1 MDQDPCVG
9 NIGWSVLGGAAA
21 DSTLAGVLAGFLI
34 VAATALLLQFNDRSD
49 PDMFALFA
57 SGVPA
62 LTLSSYLFS
71 VLSGTKPGMS
81 PDPNVCGQI
90 WSQWLPAFAM
100 LLIGASVLLCGLGW
114 ALVSYSDNLAVK
126 LIQNNRPMKRVEEWR
141 RFFINLSAWLSMG
154 DTTAMACWLIA
165 ANIIY
170 LKATAGRQVGLG
182 KDTKTKYPFFEF
194 FHVKWY
200 LMFFVYLIGV
210 YVVVRCAWLV
220 IWRTRAAKRENVASC
235 TRYVPG
241 VFDSP
246 TALDVRENKPTER
259 VAKEICIA
267 VVVALGT
274 LLADYSTNQAVG
286 ERFSG
291 MRACHI
297 IGVLVVGYVI
307 ARLAYYG
314 VVRLFGPTLR
324 KQRRT
329 ESFAEADVM
338 IRRTPSVEIPED
350 AIRIKYS
357 LSTTAVDRGVRCVC
371 AG

>member
-1 MDQDPCVG
+1 MAQIFHQSELMALNG
-9 NIGWSVLGGAAA
+9 RYYSNGM
-21 DSTLAGVLAGFLI
+21 LA
-34 VAATALLLQFNDRSD
+34 NCRH
-49 PDMFALFA
+49 
-57 SGVPA
+57 
-62 LTLSSYLFS
+62 
-71 VLSGTKPGMS
+71 
-81 PDPNVCGQI
+81 
-90 WSQWLPAFAM
+90 
-100 LLIGASVLLCGLGW
+100 
-114 ALVSYSDNLAVK
+114 
-126 LIQNNRPMKRVEEWR
+126 
-141 RFFINLSAWLSMG
+141 
-154 DTTAMACWLIA
+154 
-165 ANIIY
+165 IIY
-170 LKATAGRQVGLG
+170 LKATTGRQVGLG
-182 KDTKTKYPFFEF
+182 KDAKTKYPFFEF

-267 VVVALGT
+267 VVVALGA
-274 LLADYSTNQAVG
+274 LLADYLTNQAVG

-291 MRACHI
+291 MRACHT

-324 KQRRT
+324 KQRTT

-357 LSTTAVDRGVRCVC
+357 LRRLSATSYHVVFFAILGTVFAAALTQGPLSPNWRTGLSLLVGGLYPGGMMLGLGYAVPAAPAAKLPEWKTWPVLRLIP
-371 AG
+371 